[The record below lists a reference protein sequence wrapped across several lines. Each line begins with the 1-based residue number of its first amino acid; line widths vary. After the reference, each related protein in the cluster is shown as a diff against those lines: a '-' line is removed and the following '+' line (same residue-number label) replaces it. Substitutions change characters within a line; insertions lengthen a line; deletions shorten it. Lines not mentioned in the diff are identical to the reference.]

1 MVSKYSDSSNT
12 LFFIISISTVFNW
25 ILSKYLIRCISICS
39 NYVCDIFLINCFPL
53 IRLSDVGFIAAYL
66 CSFIFTIYAF
76 LKPSLFERYIS
87 LLFSSS
93 IVNEIFGL
101 SLSKSVGWVLLK
113 LYLFVYVSSF
123 DVFSLWY
130 EMS

>member
-12 LFFIISISTVFNW
+12 LFFIISISTFFNW

-39 NYVCDIFLINCFPL
+39 SSVCDIFLINCLVL
-53 IRLSDVGFIAAYL
+53 IRLSDVGFLVAYL

-76 LKPSLFERYIS
+76 LKPSLVERYIS

-93 IVNEIFGL
+93 MVNEIFGL
-101 SLSKSVGWVLLK
+101 FLSKSVGWVLVK
-113 LYLFVYVSSF
+113 L
-123 DVFSLWY
+123 
-130 EMS
+130 